1 MLREEGLPL
10 PGGRAPVL
18 SGKVAL
24 ITGAASGIGRATAV
38 TFARQGARIGLLDV
52 NQAALDSAAAEIN
65 AAAMASLPLSLRR
78 APVEGGKR
86 GSGGEGIALP
96 LNVDVRDPDG
106 TAAAVDQLVERWG
119 RLDILFANAGING
132 VWAPVA
138 DITPDEYDQT
148 LDINLKGTFLSI
160 TASLPALRQ
169 QGGSIVIT
177 SSVNGTRIF
186 SNSGGSVYAASKAA
200 QLALGKMLAVE
211 LARDRIRVNVICPGS
226 VKTNISEN
234 TIRRN
239 QEGLRYPMHFPLGVV
254 PLTDGAPASADQV
267 ASVVLFLVSDM
278 ASHVTG
284 EEIFIDGA
292 QSLLRG

>member
-1 MLREEGLPL
+1 MLLQN
-10 PGGRAPVL
+10 
-18 SGKVAL
+18 KVAL
-24 ITGAASGIGRATAV
+24 VTGAASGIGRATALK
-38 TFARQGARIGLLDV
+38 FAQEGARIGLLDV
-52 NQAALDSAAAEIN
+52 TQTALDSAAAEVN
-65 AAAMASLPLSLRR
+65 AMRQGA
-78 APVEGGKR
+78 
-86 GSGGEGIALP
+86 GIALP
-96 LNVDVRDPDG
+96 LNVDVRDPEG
-106 TAAAVDQLVERWG
+106 MAAAVDQLMERWG

-148 LDINLKGTFLSI
+148 MDINLKGTFLSI
-160 TASLPALRQ
+160 TASLPALRR

-226 VKTNISEN
+226 VETNISKN

-239 QEGLRYPMHFPLGVV
+239 QENLRYPMHFPLGTI
-254 PLTDGAPASADQV
+254 PLTDGVPASAEQV
-267 ASVVLFLVSDM
+267 ARVVLFLVSDM

>member
-1 MLREEGLPL
+1 MLLEEGLPL
-10 PGGRAPVL
+10 PGGRAPAL

-38 TFARQGARIGLLDV
+38 TLARQGARIGLLDV
-52 NQAALDSAAAEIN
+52 TQAALDSAAAEIN
-65 AAAMASLPLSLRR
+65 ALGQGA
-78 APVEGGKR
+78 EGD
-86 GSGGEGIALP
+86 IALP

-106 TAAAVDQLVERWG
+106 MAAAVDQLVERWG

>member
-1 MLREEGLPL
+1 M
-10 PGGRAPVL
+10 
-18 SGKVAL
+18 
-24 ITGAASGIGRATAV
+24 
-38 TFARQGARIGLLDV
+38 
-52 NQAALDSAAAEIN
+52 AAA
-65 AAAMASLPLSLRR
+65 A
-78 APVEGGKR
+78 
-86 GSGGEGIALP
+86 
-96 LNVDVRDPDG
+96 
-106 TAAAVDQLVERWG
+106 DQLMERWG

-148 LDINLKGTFLSI
+148 MDINLKGTFLSI
-160 TASLPALRQ
+160 TASLPALRR

-200 QLALGKMLAVE
+200 QLALGKMLAIE
-211 LARDRIRVNVICPGS
+211 LARDRIRVNVICPGG

-254 PLTDGAPASADQV
+254 PLTDGASASADQV

-278 ASHVTG
+278 ASYVTG

-292 QSLLRG
+292 QSLLRGYAGMY

>member
-1 MLREEGLPL
+1 MLLQD
-10 PGGRAPVL
+10 
-18 SGKVAL
+18 KVAL
-24 ITGAASGIGRATAV
+24 VTGAASGIGRATALK
-38 TFARQGARIGLLDV
+38 FAQEGARVGLLDV
-52 NQAALDSAAAEIN
+52 KPDVLDEATAEVD
-65 AAAMASLPLSLRR
+65 AVGPGA
-78 APVEGGKR
+78 
-86 GSGGEGIALP
+86 IALRA
-96 LNVDVRDPDG
+96 DVRDPDG
-106 TAAAVDQLVERWG
+106 MAAAADQLMERFG

-148 LDINLKGTFLSI
+148 MDINLKGTFLSI
-160 TASLPALRQ
+160 TASLPGLRR

-200 QLALGKMLAVE
+200 QLALGKMLAIE
-211 LARDRIRVNVICPGS
+211 LARDRIRVNVICPGG

-254 PLTDGAPASADQV
+254 PLTDGASASADQV

-278 ASHVTG
+278 ASYVTG

>member
-1 MLREEGLPL
+1 MLLQN
-10 PGGRAPVL
+10 
-18 SGKVAL
+18 KVAL
-24 ITGAASGIGRATAV
+24 VTGAASGIGRATALK
-38 TFARQGARIGLLDV
+38 FAQEGARVGLLDV
-52 NQAALDSAAAEIN
+52 KPDVLDEATAEVD
-65 AAAMASLPLSLRR
+65 AVGPGA
-78 APVEGGKR
+78 
-86 GSGGEGIALP
+86 IALRA
-96 LNVDVRDPDG
+96 DVRDPDG
-106 TAAAVDQLVERWG
+106 MAAAVDQLMERWG

-148 LDINLKGTFLSI
+148 MDINLKGTFLSI
-160 TASLPALRQ
+160 TASLPALRR

-200 QLALGKMLAVE
+200 QLALGKMLAIE
-211 LARDRIRVNVICPGS
+211 LARDRIRVNVICPGG

-254 PLTDGAPASADQV
+254 PLTDGAPATADQV

-278 ASHVTG
+278 ASYVTG